1 MATAYPETTDQAA
14 DIIRG
19 AAGHECL
26 QIIGN
31 GSRYPA
37 DAGTPGLSAAR
48 ISGIRIYRPDDWTI
62 TVSAGTPIEKIS
74 EIVSQNGQR
83 LAFSPPVDRR
93 FGGSRPE
100 PTIGGAIA
108 ANAGDPRIPFC
119 GRVQDSV
126 LGMRFIN
133 GSGEIIDAGSRAIKN
148 VAGIALARGLVGS
161 WGNLALICEV
171 TLRLI
176 SASSVEQPDQED
188 RSDAIGFTV
197 SHPSQTANRISARIK
212 RAFDP
217 KGVFSSKAYLSRTA
231 I

>member
-1 MATAYPETTDQAA
+1 MATAYPETIAQAA

-19 AAGHECL
+19 AAGQECL

-31 GSRYPA
+31 GSRFPV
-37 DAGTPGLSAAR
+37 DSETPGLSTAKM
-48 ISGIRIYRPDDWTI
+48 SGIRIYRPDDWTI

-83 LAFSPPVDRR
+83 MAFGLPVDRR

-108 ANAGDPRIPFC
+108 ANAGEPCTPFC
-119 GRVQDSV
+119 GRVQNSV
-126 LGMRFIN
+126 LGMQFIN
-133 GSGEIIDAGSRAIKN
+133 GKGEIIDAGSRAIKN
-148 VAGIALARGLVGS
+148 VAGIALARGLAGS

-176 SASSVEQPDQED
+176 ASPSLEQRDLED
-188 RSDAIGFTV
+188 RSEAIGLTV
-197 SHPSQTANRISARIK
+197 SHPSQTANRLSARIK